1 MFSYPSVAFLS
12 PSLSLTRYEALF
24 SVFISLSL
32 FLYLYFFISLSF
44 SLYYFIYITLPLAI
58 CVSLFS
64 LLWFNVAFNGVF
76 WTWFFLTGW
85 WTLGPHSDE
94 KFWSSC
100 VARKLVN
107 HGKCSG
113 SLYRYFLF
121 IRDIFFILF
130 IFTVLTSVTVFL
142 FLPIFLL
149 RLALFC
155 FILLL
160 FSPYFYSF
168 SPLNSYL
175 LVSLY

>member
-1 MFSYPSVAFLS
+1 MFSYPSIAFLS
-12 PSLSLTRYEALF
+12 PFLSLTRYEALF

-32 FLYLYFFISLSF
+32 FLYLSCFLSLFLYLLYLSLSLSLSF
-44 SLYYFIYITLPLAI
+44 
-58 CVSLFS
+58 FS

-121 IRDIFFILF
+121 LF
-130 IFTVLTSVTVFL
+130 SSS
-142 FLPIFLL
+142 
-149 RLALFC
+149 
-155 FILLL
+155 LL
-160 FSPYFYSF
+160 FSPLLLFFSFYLFFYFVLSYFALFYFYSHLTF
-168 SPLNSYL
+168 IL
-175 LVSLY
+175 SLRPTHIY